1 LPSTEIAPN
10 KLLKEAIMKKNY
22 LLLFLLFL
30 SISLSAQKFND
41 EEFFKSLASDD
52 LKLVDQQL
60 ALVKKSSMKEKDA
73 YEGALLMKKAGLIP
87 KPKAKLS
94 SFKAGHKKLEQAIGV
109 DSKNAKY
116 RFLRLIIQENAPG
129 ILGYKDEIEEDS
141 KYVRESFNALS
152 PDVQAAVVNYSKTS
166 KKLQLASTGTR

>member
-1 LPSTEIAPN
+1 
-10 KLLKEAIMKKNY
+10 MKRSY
-22 LLLFLLFL
+22 LLLFLLL
-30 SISLSAQKFND
+30 VSIGLRAQKFND
-41 EEFFKSLASDD
+41 EDFFKSLASED

-60 ALVKKSSMKEKDA
+60 ALVTKSSMKEKEA

-94 SFKAGHKKLEQAIGV
+94 SFKNGHKKLEHAIEQEP
-109 DSKNAKY
+109 KNAKY

-129 ILGYKDEIEEDS
+129 ILGYKGEIEEDS
-141 KYVRESFNALS
+141 KYVRESFNALT

-166 KKLQLASTGTR
+166 KKLQLASAGTK